1 MSKDQVLKELL
12 AAVGSEVR
20 VSDWLELTQ
29 ERVNA
34 FADATGDHQWIHC
47 DPARAARE
55 SPAGGTIAHGY
66 LTLSLYPWLAGL
78 VDGRSRYPGVRSA
91 INYGINRLRFPAT
104 LPVGARVRGRIT
116 LKAVEEAGEGLQI
129 TEQYTAEV
137 EGGGKPACVAEIVIR
152 LNF

>member
-1 MSKDQVLKELL
+1 M
-12 AAVGSEVR
+12 
-20 VSDWLELTQ
+20 
-29 ERVNA
+29 
-34 FADATGDHQWIHC
+34 
-47 DPARAARE
+47 
-55 SPAGGTIAHGY
+55 
-66 LTLSLYPWLAGL
+66 
-78 VDGRSRYPGVRSA
+78 RSA